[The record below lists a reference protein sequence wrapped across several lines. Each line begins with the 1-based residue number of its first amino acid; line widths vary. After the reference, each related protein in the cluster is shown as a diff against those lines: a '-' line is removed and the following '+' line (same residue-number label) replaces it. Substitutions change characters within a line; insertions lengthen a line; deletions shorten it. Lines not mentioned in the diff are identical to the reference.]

1 MKTTIHLS
9 AIVGAILAARAGM
22 PGKKVPFNGSKRL
35 NYLSVKLLLKNIWKM
50 DAQDHPLFPEPMT
63 KHLQFFF

>member
-35 NYLSVKLLLKNIWKM
+35 KYLSVKLLLKNIWKM
-50 DAQDHPLFPEPMT
+50 DAHYHPLFVEPMT
-63 KHLQFFF
+63 

>member
-1 MKTTIHLS
+1 MKTMIFLS

-50 DAQDHPLFPEPMT
+50 DAHYHPLFPEPMT
-63 KHLQFFF
+63 KHLQFFS